1 MPVCYENMLKNSL
14 ANGNLLNA
22 YFIFGNDAYLKKQY
36 VDKIIDKA
44 VDREDIF
51 NFISFTDEADLQEI
65 YDAVEQFPIMSEKKC
80 VLLTDYDFEDT
91 GKNDFEKLT
100 EILSNVP
107 DSCVF
112 IFWCNNLEFEFK
124 KNSKAHELAA
134 AVEKCGGMAVQI
146 DHRSIAELKRML
158 QNGAEKRGA
167 QFENGAAE
175 YLIETGSDDINVL
188 ISELEKLCAYVG
200 SGKITKEIIDKVCV
214 KSYAASVYN
223 LSKELFSLNI
233 IGVMKLLDELFFMRV
248 DATPI
253 LHSIFTTFIDAYRVF
268 NAQKAGVNIPTVA
281 KDFGYG
287 KRDFVLTKLPTGAK
301 KLDEK
306 KFNLCFKALVSA
318 DNALK
323 SFGANERTV
332 LEELAVRLIY
342 ILSRG
347 EDIAEN
353 R

>member
-1 MPVCYENMLKNSL
+1 MPLCNENMLKSSL
-14 ANGNLLNA
+14 ANGILLNA

-36 VDKIIDKA
+36 VDKIIDKT

-51 NFISFTDEADLQEI
+51 NFIVFTDEADLQEI
-65 YDAVEQFPIMSEKKC
+65 YDAVEQFPMMNDKKC
-80 VLLTDYDFEDT
+80 VLLTDYDFEHASKD
-91 GKNDFEKLT
+91 DYVKLV

-112 IFWCNNLEFEFK
+112 IVWCNNIEFEFK
-124 KNSKAHELAA
+124 KSSKARELAV

-146 DHRSIAELKRML
+146 DHRSVAELKRML
-158 QNGAEKRGA
+158 EKGAEKRGA
-167 QFENGAAE
+167 QFVSGAAE
-175 YLIETGSDDINVL
+175 YLIEISSDDINVL
-188 ISELEKLCAYVG
+188 ISELEKLCAFVG
-200 SGKITKEIIDKVCV
+200 GGKITKDTIDKVCV
-214 KSYAASVYN
+214 KSYASSVYN
-223 LSKELFSLNI
+223 LSKEIFSLNI
-233 IGVMKLLDELFFMRV
+233 TGVMKLFDELFFMRV

-268 NAQKAGVNIPTVA
+268 SAQKAGINIPTVA

-287 KRDFVLTKLPTGAK
+287 KREFVLTKLPAGTK
-301 KLDEK
+301 KLDENR
-306 KFNLCFKALVSA
+306 FRLCFEALVSA

-323 SFGANERTV
+323 SFSANERTV

-353 R
+353 